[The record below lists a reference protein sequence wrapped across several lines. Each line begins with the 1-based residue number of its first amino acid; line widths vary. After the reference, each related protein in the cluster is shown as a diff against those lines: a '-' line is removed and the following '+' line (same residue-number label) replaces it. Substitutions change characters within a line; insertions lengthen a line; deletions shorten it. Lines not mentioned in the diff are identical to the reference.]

1 MTTMPEVAE
10 KTDRAF
16 YGPDLERMKAL
27 GGPAWLDTVRQNGAA
42 RFSELDLP
50 HRKQEAWRLTNV
62 APILRTPF
70 QPLVSAPARTV
81 DRGDAAPYLYDEA
94 EWTQLVFVDGFF
106 APSLSRIAQGPE
118 GLRVGGLADA
128 IARDDEVVR
137 HHLGHFVDPSNA
149 FIALNAAFVQDGAFF
164 YLPKNE
170 VLEAPIHFLY
180 LSTGKDT
187 VACHPRN
194 LLVLG
199 ASSQATVVETHVG
212 LSEEGTYLSNG
223 VTEIVLEDN
232 ARLERHK
239 IVDEGA
245 AAFHL
250 ATTAVCQGR
259 DTFLRSF
266 TVTLGGK
273 IVRNELRV
281 LLNGKGAECSLSGLY
296 LNDGNRLIDNALHVE
311 HAKAHCRSRMAYKG
325 VLDGKSNSVFTGKV
339 LVNRGSQKTDS
350 DQLNNNLLLSAD
362 ATIDTKPQLEIFAD
376 DVKCTHGATVGS
388 FPKELIFYFQSR
400 GISPGAAHGLLTYG
414 FADEIV
420 KAITLGPLRDRLE
433 RHVFN
438 KYSSVRPAEKG

>member
-1 MTTMPEVAE
+1 MPEVAE
-10 KTDRAF
+10 KTDRAL

-27 GGPAWLDTVRQNGAA
+27 DGPAWLEAIRQNGAA
-42 RFSELDLP
+42 RFSELELP
-50 HRKQEAWRLTNV
+50 HRKQEAWRFTNV
-62 APILRTPF
+62 APIIRTPF
-70 QPLVSAPARTV
+70 QPLVSAPAGAV
-81 DRGDAAPYLYDEA
+81 DPGDAASHLYDEA

-106 APSLSRIAQGPE
+106 DQGLSRIAQGSD
-118 GLRVGGLADA
+118 GLRIGGLADA
-128 IARDDEVVR
+128 VARDDEVVR
-137 HHLGHFVDPSNA
+137 DHLGRFVDPSNA

-170 VLEAPIHFLY
+170 TLEAPIHLLY
-180 LSTGKDT
+180 LSTGKAT

-212 LSEEGTYLSNG
+212 LSQEGTYFSNG

-232 ARLERHK
+232 ARLEHYK

-250 ATTAVCQGR
+250 ATTKVCQGR
-259 DTFLRSF
+259 DTFFRSLA
-266 TVTLGGK
+266 VTLGGR
-273 IVRNELRV
+273 IVRNELCV
-281 LLNGKGAECSLSGLY
+281 LLDGEGGECSLNGLY

-325 VLDGKSNSVFTGKV
+325 VLDGKSNAVFTGKV

-350 DQLNNNLLLSAD
+350 DQLNSNLLLSAD

-400 GISPGAAHGLLTYG
+400 GISPSAAHGILTYG

-420 KAITLGPLRDRLE
+420 KAIDVGPLRDRLE
-433 RHVFN
+433 RRVFDQ
-438 KYSSVRPAEKG
+438 YSSVTPAERG